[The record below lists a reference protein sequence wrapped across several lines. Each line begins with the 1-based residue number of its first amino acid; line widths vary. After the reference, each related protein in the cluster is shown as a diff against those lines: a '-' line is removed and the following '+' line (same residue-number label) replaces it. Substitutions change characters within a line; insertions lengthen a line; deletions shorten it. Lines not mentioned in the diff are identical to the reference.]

1 MDIQPTGVTV
11 EQVNKIIIVHVT
23 INFITYPGNIS
34 YFFFFGFQIQ
44 RLDNA
49 NGIKRRLSGAP
60 IKDTVTVPDGG
71 FTIIRF
77 VANNPG
83 FWLFHCHLEF
93 HVEVGMGMVFKV
105 GDYDEMP
112 NLPENFPTCS
122 SFMPHKSQTKP
133 PTKVPTDSSESIL
146 VNKFLL
152 ISCAIIVVQWFYI
165 LK

>member
-1 MDIQPTGVTV
+1 M
-11 EQVNKIIIVHVT
+11 
-23 INFITYPGNIS
+23 
-34 YFFFFGFQIQ
+34 
-44 RLDNA
+44 

-60 IKDTVTVPDGG
+60 VKDTVTVPDGG

-112 NLPENFPTCS
+112 SLPENFPKCS
-122 SFMPHKSQTKP
+122 SFMPHKPQTNP
-133 PTKVPTDSSESIL
+133 PTKVPTGSSESIL
-146 VNKFLL
+146 INKFLL
-152 ISCAIIVVQWFYI
+152 ISLAVLIHI
-165 LK
+165 LKS